1 MTSSSHVL
9 VVSMEPFI
17 KLIYPNER
25 ISRFKTDEDD
35 GQLKQPMF
43 QLADTKS
50 VPITPPHLDFPA
62 ISHGRES
69 GRASRLSMFSYS
81 SEILEK
87 RGEMAAREAERSR
100 PPFRP
105 SETNQDTAAN

>member
-1 MTSSSHVL
+1 
-9 VVSMEPFI
+9 
-17 KLIYPNER
+17 
-25 ISRFKTDEDD
+25 
-35 GQLKQPMF
+35 MF

-50 VPITPPHLDFPA
+50 VPITPHHFDFPA
-62 ISHGRES
+62 NSRGEES
-69 GRASRLSMFSYS
+69 SRVLRLSMFSYS

-87 RGEMAAREAERSR
+87 RAKIAAREAKRSR